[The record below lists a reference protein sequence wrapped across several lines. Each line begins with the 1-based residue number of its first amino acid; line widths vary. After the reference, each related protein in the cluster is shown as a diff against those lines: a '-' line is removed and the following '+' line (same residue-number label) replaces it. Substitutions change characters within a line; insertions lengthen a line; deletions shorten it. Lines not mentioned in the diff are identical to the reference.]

1 MYWWPVMNKNKL
13 QPVNANCIR
22 LIQITDTH
30 IFSDP
35 EEELDGLNTAT
46 SLSGVIEAIA
56 AEEQADLVVLSGDL
70 VHDPSPSAY
79 ANLSKLLERLTVP
92 VFCLPG
98 NHDDPGLMQK
108 QLNSGITSTDK
119 EISIGNWRL
128 ILLDDFIPNTHT
140 HAGALGKDELA
151 FLDNALEQSG
161 PDNVIIFLHHQPV
174 PVLSSWMDGM
184 MLENPEDFFSIVDC
198 YSQVRCIAW
207 GHVHQEFRSS
217 RAGVSL
223 VGSPSTCIQFTPG
236 SDAYARD
243 NLDPGYTVFE
253 LSPGGGV
260 EVQVKRVG

>member
-1 MYWWPVMNKNKL
+1 MNKNRL
-13 QPVNANCIR
+13 QPANTNCIR

-46 SLSGVIEAIA
+46 SLSRIIDGIT

-70 VHDPSPSAY
+70 VHDPDPLAY
-79 ANLSKLLERLTVP
+79 ANLSALLEPLTIP

-108 QLNSGITSTDK
+108 QLNTGITRTDK
-119 EISIGNWRL
+119 EIIIGNWTL
-128 ILLDDFIPNTHT
+128 ILLDDFIPNAHT
-140 HAGALGKDELA
+140 HAGALDNDELV
-151 FLDNALEQSG
+151 FLENALQKTGSE
-161 PDNVIIFLHHQPV
+161 NVLIFLHHHPV
-174 PVLSSWMDGM
+174 PILSSWMDGM
-184 MLENPEDFFSIVDC
+184 MLENPEDFFSIVD
-198 YSQVRCIAW
+198 SFKQVRCIGW
-207 GHVHQEFRSS
+207 GHIHQEFRSS
-217 RAGVSL
+217 RAGVTL
-223 VGSPSTCIQFTPG
+223 VGSPSTCIQFKPG

-243 NLDPGYTVFE
+243 NLAPAYSVFE